1 MEVAAADGWNAMS
14 NSKLSVFAGWLFYWL
29 LPLFNGAVSISNCIA
44 SNDRKIMI
52 HELERIRTEAAVA
65 YFKVLLKHMPVVTE
79 DVHEK
84 LWPG

>member
-1 MEVAAADGWNAMS
+1 
-14 NSKLSVFAGWLFYWL
+14 
-29 LPLFNGAVSISNCIA
+29 
-44 SNDRKIMI
+44 MI
-52 HELERIRTEAAVA
+52 NELEKIRIEAAVA